1 MIAAEHLFA
10 AQGISATTMRQVVQK
25 ARANLGAI
33 HYYFKN
39 KDALLNAVVG
49 RRQKPMDEARI
60 QALDEIEC
68 ACGGV
73 PPDLKSLV
81 QALIDPLLRF
91 AQQGHQGHDW
101 LRLMVRLR
109 IAPNVAGKRI
119 RPLQAEMFRR
129 FVEAFERALP
139 TLSRTEVAYRVYFL
153 AGTVSHALLETKDLR
168 GLGYDMAWIH
178 DDPWRLRD
186 FLVGFF
192 VSSLQSSAVVATAG
206 AASEPMPG

>member
-1 MIAAEHLFA
+1 MARLTTRDRLVIAAEHLFA
-10 AQGISATTMRQVVQK
+10 AQGVSATTMRQVVQK

-91 AQQGHQGHDW
+91 AQHAKCAIGSFGSRDTA
-101 LRLMVRLR
+101 RS
-109 IAPNVAGKRI
+109 AAA
-119 RPLQAEMFRR
+119 RPDAA
-129 FVEAFERALP
+129 AFA
-139 TLSRTEVAYRVYFL
+139 
-153 AGTVSHALLETKDLR
+153 
-168 GLGYDMAWIH
+168 
-178 DDPWRLRD
+178 
-186 FLVGFF
+186 
-192 VSSLQSSAVVATAG
+192 VSS
-206 AASEPMPG
+206 ASLTYNVTSQRA